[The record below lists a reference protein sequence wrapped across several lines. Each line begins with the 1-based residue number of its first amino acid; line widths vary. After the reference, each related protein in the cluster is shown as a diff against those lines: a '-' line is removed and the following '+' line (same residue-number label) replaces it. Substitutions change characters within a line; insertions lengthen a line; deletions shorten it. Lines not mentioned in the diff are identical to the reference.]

1 MAHAQDHAQKQW
13 IGFGDSEH
21 IGERPVVDAHRLG
34 LWFFLA
40 TVVMLF
46 AGFTSAILVR
56 RTSADW
62 QAIPLL
68 PLLRWNTLVLLASS
82 VTLERVRTLVRRDRR
97 RQVRTWLAVTAL
109 LGVLFLAGQMGAWEQ
124 YRALGLFLSSNPH
137 SSFFYI
143 LSGVHGAHLAGG
155 LLGLGYL
162 LARPGRVGAVNLC
175 ATYWHFLGGLWLYL
189 LVMLFVV

>member
-1 MAHAQDHAQKQW
+1 MGLMQDRW
-13 IGFGDSEH
+13 IGFGDSEQS
-21 IGERPVVDAHRLG
+21 GERPLAIDASRVG

-56 RTSADW
+56 RTSPDW
-62 QAIPLL
+62 QEIPLL

-82 VTLERVRTLVRRDRR
+82 LTLEHARTLARRAQRKET
-97 RQVRTWLAVTAL
+97 RTWLAVTTF
-109 LGVLFLAGQMGAWEQ
+109 LGILFLTGQIGAWRQ
-124 YRALGLFLSSNPH
+124 FQALGLFLAGNPH

-143 LSGVHGAHLAGG
+143 LSGVHGAHLVGG
-155 LLGLGYL
+155 LFGLAYL
-162 LARPGRVGAVNLC
+162 LVRPGRVAALNLW

-189 LVMLFVV
+189 FVMLFVV

>member
-1 MAHAQDHAQKQW
+1 MSHAQNQW

-21 IGERPVVDAHRLG
+21 SGERPVVDAHRLG

-97 RQVRTWLAVTAL
+97 RQVRTWLAGAAL
-109 LGVLFLAGQMGAWEQ
+109 
-124 YRALGLFLSSNPH
+124 
-137 SSFFYI
+137 
-143 LSGVHGAHLAGG
+143 
-155 LLGLGYL
+155 
-162 LARPGRVGAVNLC
+162 
-175 ATYWHFLGGLWLYL
+175 
-189 LVMLFVV
+189 

>member
-1 MAHAQDHAQKQW
+1 MS
-13 IGFGDSEH
+13 G
-21 IGERPVVDAHRLG
+21 
-34 LWFFLA
+34 A
-40 TVVMLF
+40 T
-46 AGFTSAILVR
+46 
-56 RTSADW
+56 
-62 QAIPLL
+62 P
-68 PLLRWNTLVLLASS
+68 
-82 VTLERVRTLVRRDRR
+82 
-97 RQVRTWLAVTAL
+97 WLAVTAL

>member
-1 MAHAQDHAQKQW
+1 MSLAQDQLVGWGA
-13 IGFGDSEH
+13 SEH
-21 IGERPVVDAHRLG
+21 IGERPVVEAHRLG

-56 RTSADW
+56 RTSPDW

-82 VTLERVRTLVRRDRR
+82 VTFERVRTLARRDRWKQTR
-97 RQVRTWLAVTAL
+97 PWLAATAL
-109 LGVLFLAGQMGAWEQ
+109 LGVLFLAGQIGAWEQ

-143 LSGVHGAHLAGG
+143 LSGVHGAHLVGG
-155 LLGLGYL
+155 LLGLAYL
-162 LARPGRVGAVNLC
+162 LVRPGRVRALNLW
-175 ATYWHFLGGLWLYL
+175 ATYWHFIGGLWVYL
-189 LVMLFVV
+189 FVILFVV